1 LNSVVDKPVDES
13 DGALRNSA
21 RWPCVEGNPE
31 VAAAAVH
38 QLAGYGWVQPIFS
51 RGGSAGGGRAAR
63 FAQRRPIP
71 N

>member
-31 VAAAAVH
+31 VAEANDDAILDA
-38 QLAGYGWVQPIFS
+38 
-51 RGGSAGGGRAAR
+51 RDRA
-63 FAQRRPIP
+63 
-71 N
+71 